1 MRSESAASRSGG
13 TARSLL
19 ALLCVLATGLL
30 ATVPAR
36 AADVRV
42 LELEGAIGPA
52 SADYILRNLEDAEDA
67 RAALFVIRMDTPG
80 GLDSSMR
87 DIIKGI
93 LDSTVP
99 VATWVAPQG
108 SRAASA
114 GTYILY
120 ASHVAA
126 MAPATNLGA
135 ATPVSIG
142 GGGGPLPMPG
152 GQPEPGSPDGDGA
165 GGSPEGEGEASEDGD
180 QPGTAPQP
188 KTALERKAINDAVA
202 YIRGLAELRGRNAEW
217 AERAVREAVSLS
229 ATEAVAE
236 NVADFVAADLDALL
250 AQANGRTVT
259 VQNAETTIDVSD
271 PAVTRIEPDWR
282 SEFLALIT
290 DPNIAY
296 ILMMIGIYGLI
307 LEFYNPGLGI
317 PGITGAICLLLGFY
331 ALQMLPV
338 SYAGLGLMFLGIAL
352 MVTEALT
359 PSFGVFGVG
368 GAIAFAFGSVMLM
381 DTDLPAFQV
390 SMPIIAAFVAA
401 SLGIF
406 VFSLAAALRARREH
420 VVSGREGMI
429 GERATALGDFESAGR
444 VRVLGEV
451 WQARSDVP
459 VRAGQELVVT
469 AVDGLTVHVTPAD
482 EATGITEGS
491 VPS

>member
-1 MRSESAASRSGG
+1 
-13 TARSLL
+13 
-19 ALLCVLATGLL
+19 
-30 ATVPAR
+30 
-36 AADVRV
+36 
-42 LELEGAIGPA
+42 
-52 SADYILRNLEDAEDA
+52 
-67 RAALFVIRMDTPG
+67 MDTPG

-93 LDSTVP
+93 LDATVP

-152 GQPEPGSPDGDGA
+152 GQPEPGSPGGDGA
-165 GGSPEGEGEASEDGD
+165 DGDPDGDPESGPEGEGEASEDSGR
-180 QPGTAPQP
+180 PESGPQP
-188 KTALERKAINDAVA
+188 TTALERKAINDAVA
-202 YIRGLAELRGRNAEW
+202 YIRGLAELRGRNADW

-229 ATEAVAE
+229 ATDAVAE

-250 AQANGRTVT
+250 EQANGRTVS

-271 PAVTRIEPDWR
+271 AAVTRIQPDWR

-381 DTDLPAFQV
+381 DTDLPAFQI

-406 VFSLAAALRARREH
+406 VFSLAAALRARRGH
-420 VVSGREGMI
+420 VVSGREGMV
-429 GERATALGDFESAGR
+429 GERATALGDFEGAGR

-451 WQARSDVP
+451 WQARSDEP

-469 AVDGLTVHVTPAD
+469 AVDGLRVHVAPAD
-482 EATGITEGS
+482 ETTGITEGS

>member
-1 MRSESAASRSGG
+1 
-13 TARSLL
+13 
-19 ALLCVLATGLL
+19 
-30 ATVPAR
+30 
-36 AADVRV
+36 
-42 LELEGAIGPA
+42 
-52 SADYILRNLEDAEDA
+52 
-67 RAALFVIRMDTPG
+67 
-80 GLDSSMR
+80 
-87 DIIKGI
+87 
-93 LDSTVP
+93 

-152 GQPEPGSPDGDGA
+152 GQPEPGSP
-165 GGSPEGEGEASEDGD
+165 EGEGADGD
-180 QPGTAPQP
+180 PDGEGDAGEESGQPESSPQP
-188 KTALERKAINDAVA
+188 RTALERKAINDAVA
-202 YIRGLAELRGRNAEW
+202 YIRGLAELRGRNADW

-229 ATEAVAE
+229 ATDAVAE

-250 AQANGRTVT
+250 AQANGRTVN
-259 VQNAETTIDVSD
+259 VHNAETTIDVSD
-271 PAVTRIEPDWR
+271 PEITRIQPDWR

-381 DTDLPAFQV
+381 DTDLPAFQI
-390 SMPIIAAFVAA
+390 SLPIIAAFVAA

-420 VVSGREGMI
+420 VVSGREGML
-429 GERATALGDFESAGR
+429 GERATALDAFEGAGR

-451 WQARSDVP
+451 WQARSRAP
-459 VRAGQELVVT
+459 VRKGQELVVT
-469 AVDGLTVHVTPAD
+469 AVDGLTVHVAPAD
-482 EATGITEGS
+482 ETAGITEGS